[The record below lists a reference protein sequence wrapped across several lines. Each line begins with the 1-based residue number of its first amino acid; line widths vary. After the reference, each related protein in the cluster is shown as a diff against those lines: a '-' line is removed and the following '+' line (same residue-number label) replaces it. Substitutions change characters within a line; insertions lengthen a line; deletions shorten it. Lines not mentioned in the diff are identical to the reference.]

1 MSPYNHGDI
10 SHGNDFSRSNIRQ
23 LSGHRVSG
31 YDPEAQKV
39 SKKRQVI
46 NKNGVT

>member
-23 LSGHRVSG
+23 LSGHRVGG
-31 YDPEAQKV
+31 YDAEAQKV
-39 SKKRQVI
+39 FEVR
-46 NKNGVT
+46 